1 MDTRRLAA
9 FIKVVDVGSVTR
21 AASLLHIAQPA
32 LSQQMVALEAE
43 FRQKLLIR
51 SPRGVSLTPAGR
63 ALYHHAHI
71 MLRQEAEARRSVSQ
85 PELVVSG
92 EVCVGLAPASSAT
105 SLALPLLKK
114 VRKKYPNI
122 ILHIREHFGPALTE
136 LIMKDAMHAAVL
148 YDVGP
153 IRGLS
158 FETIATE
165 RWYVV
170 GLEEF
175 FPEGDAPF
183 PLHALADREM
193 FLPVRVNYPRSR
205 IEKACRDCG
214 FTPHIVAELESLST
228 LGEALAEGMGITILP
243 LIVAREL
250 QRLFP
255 LAIRALTE
263 PEIIAPISLCLKDD
277 TTHSVAAAA
286 VIKILR
292 EETIRLHGASAT

>member
-32 LSQQMVALEAE
+32 LSQQMVALEGE

-92 EVCVGLAPASSAT
+92 EVCVGLAPSSSAT
-105 SLALPLLKK
+105 SLALPLLRK
-114 VRKKYPNI
+114 VREKYPNV

-136 LIMKDAMHAAVL
+136 LIMKDAMHVAVL

-165 RWYVV
+165 QWCVV

-175 FPEGDAPF
+175 FPIGNDAI
-183 PLHALADREM
+183 PLAALADREM
-193 FLPVRVNYPRSR
+193 FLPVRSTYPRAR

-214 FTPHIVAELESLST
+214 FSPHIIAELESLST
-228 LGEALAEGMGITILP
+228 LGEALAEGLGITILP
-243 LIVAREL
+243 LPVALEL
-250 QRLFP
+250 QRVFP
-255 LAIRALTE
+255 VTVRTLTE

-277 TTHSVAAAA
+277 ATHSVAATA
-286 VIKILR
+286 VIEILR
-292 EETIRLHGASAT
+292 EETMNLHGASAT